1 MAKKTEKKE
10 TKKAEPKVCN
20 CRTDDELMERTEEGL
35 RKNPQCAPG
44 YGCLA

>member
-10 TKKAEPKVCN
+10 TKKVCN
-20 CRTDDELMERTEEGL
+20 CRTDDELMQRTEAGI

-44 YGCLA
+44 FGCLA

>member
-10 TKKAEPKVCN
+10 TKKADKVCN
-20 CRTDDELMERTEEGL
+20 CRTDDELMQRTEAGI
-35 RKNPQCAPG
+35 RKNPRCAPG